1 MRLCVFVVIDN
12 YEAKCTHVMATVFV
26 FEMKNVFYQKKFV
39 AFKKD
44 ILN

>member
-1 MRLCVFVVIDN
+1 
-12 YEAKCTHVMATVFV
+12 MATVFV

-44 ILN
+44 ILNWKKNGIVLIFL